1 MIALIT
7 GITVNIIHIGKTI
20 AQKGAHVVKDGKRHK
35 DVMLLLLGIPPKV
48 FFALP
53 WSYDSIVVL
62 KDGEPKQVREEMGNS
77 EEVYWSRYCM
87 VLQVTFPKFEPKTSQ
102 LFHEFSRHQ

>member
-48 FFALP
+48 FIFMWGL
-53 WSYDSIVVL
+53 IV
-62 KDGEPKQVREEMGNS
+62 
-77 EEVYWSRYCM
+77 
-87 VLQVTFPKFEPKTSQ
+87 F
-102 LFHEFSRHQ
+102 FSPTA